1 MDSLDKFLEVIGR
14 LRDPKDGCPWDRV
27 QTHKS
32 IRGHLVEECAELLET
47 IDAEDPDHM
56 REELGDVLMHLAL
69 HARMEEE
76 KGNFTFDDVVREI
89 TEKLV
94 RRHPHVFGQAHADD
108 SDDVLKIWVDV
119 KKKEKADKGV
129 KVSDNFFENIPP
141 ALSALRLGREVAK
154 KLPESVKAE
163 GYALAENSGDASAAA
178 GAEIFKA
185 VEKCVASGQ
194 EPEGAL
200 RDCISLMRKA
210 YENERRKV

>member
-141 ALSALRLGREVAK
+141 SLSALRLGREVAK